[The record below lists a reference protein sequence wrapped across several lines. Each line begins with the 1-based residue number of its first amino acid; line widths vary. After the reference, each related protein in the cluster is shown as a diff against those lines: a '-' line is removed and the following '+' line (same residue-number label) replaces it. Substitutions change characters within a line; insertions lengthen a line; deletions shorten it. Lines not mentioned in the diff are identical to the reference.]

1 MPMTTKVS
9 LAAVLVA
16 LAVAESD
23 AAAKPA
29 RDLSTLDLSLSP
41 GDVVPAAPPS
51 APEAGLPR
59 APYAQNTPEVVREV
73 DQVRRAGT
81 PNRRESG
88 GGPLGGLT
96 GDDGVLQELLED
108 KTIPLF
114 RVRVE
119 PPF

>member
-1 MPMTTKVS
+1 MPIKTII
-9 LAAVLVA
+9 VA
-16 LAVAESD
+16 GLLAVAAVAPG
-23 AAAKPA
+23 AAAKPT
-29 RDLSTLDLSLSP
+29 RDLSTLDLRLAP
-41 GDVVPAAPPS
+41 GDVTPTAPPTV
-51 APEAGLPR
+51 PEPGSPR

-73 DQVRRAGT
+73 DQVRRTGT
-81 PNRRESG
+81 PNRRDSG
-88 GGPLGGLT
+88 SGPLGGLA